1 MAQANTLFTTAE
13 AADLAETSPR
23 AVEKA
28 IEEGIVEVR
37 RAPASKASGR
47 RRRLLSAESIYYM
60 AFLKKCDLQLSK
72 KHKHHLWGWFKQTPS
87 SRLLTAR
94 CRLLPGVDI
103 KPGEVLRPIRNRV
116 TWYAGARRRW
126 IEINPK
132 VKGGTPVIK
141 GTRVSVYSVA
151 GRLDHGESVDDI
163 VKDNPDLPRDAIEA
177 AAAYARANP
186 LVGRP
191 GARLWR
197 TQAR

>member
-37 RAPASKASGR
+37 RAPASRAGRR
-47 RRRLLSAESIYYM
+47 RRRLLSAAGIYYV
-60 AFLKKCDLQLSK
+60 AFVKKCDLQLSK
-72 KHKHHLWGWFKQTPS
+72 KHKRDLWGWFKQTPS
-87 SRLLTAR
+87 KRLLTAR
-94 CRLLPGVDI
+94 FRLSPGVDI
-103 KPGEVLRPIRNRV
+103 KPGEVLRPVRNRV
-116 TWYAGARRRW
+116 ARYADARRRW
-126 IEINPK
+126 IEVDPK

-151 GRLDHGESVDDI
+151 GRLDHGESVDNI
-163 VKDNPDLPRDAIEA
+163 LEDNPDLPRDAVNA

-191 GARLWR
+191 GGKPWR
-197 TQAR
+197 A